1 MPDLLPPN
9 ATTQERAISLAVD
22 RLPSV
27 PIKTLWTPATC
38 PEAQLPW
45 LAWALS
51 VDEWDAAWPVET
63 KRQVVAASIEQ
74 HRRKGTVGALRRALQ
89 RLGYEVEI
97 DEATGVAYTFRLRVR
112 IRAGDS
118 AGGAIA
124 EDALNRALAV
134 ALRQKNTRSA
144 LTDTLYVAET
154 DAAALFIGGVTM
166 SGLSYEA
173 KVTADY
179 TLPPSA
185 LTITQTGAAT
195 VSASWT
201 GAGEYYE
208 IEISYF
214 DAPSG
219 LSSIVNTFNSYAN
232 SITDLSVLASRL
244 GLGYYTY
251 RIRLFSGGNFSQWT
265 STTFDVVVISPTDIT
280 ADNVAT
286 GVLDVSWTNLEAGA
300 EIQIR
305 YSSSEDWSFIPFSP
319 SSLTTNYA
327 QYTSIAAANYD
338 VRIRSQNYAYTGDAV
353 YSDWVELLNIEVN

>member
-9 ATTQERAISLAVD
+9 ATPQERAISLAVD
-22 RLPSV
+22 RLPTV
-27 PIKTLWTPATC
+27 PIKTLWTPQTC

-51 VDEWDAAWPVET
+51 VDDWDATWPVET
-63 KRQVVAASIEQ
+63 KRQVIADSIEQ
-74 HRRKGTVGALRRALQ
+74 HRKKGTVGALRRALQ

-112 IRAGDS
+112 VRAGDS
-118 AGGAIA
+118 AGGAVA
-124 EDALNRALAV
+124 EDALNRSVTV
-134 ALRQKNTRSA
+134 ALRQKNARSA
-144 LTDTLYVAET
+144 LLETLYVAET
-154 DAAALFIGGVTM
+154 DAAGLFIGGVTM

-195 VSASWT
+195 VSAAWT
-201 GAGEYYE
+201 GDGEYYE

-219 LSSIVNTFNSYAN
+219 LLSIVNTFNSYTN
-232 SITDLSVLASRL
+232 SITDLSVLASRV
-244 GLGYYTY
+244 GLGYYTF

-265 STTFDVVVISPTDIT
+265 STTFDVDVLPPTDVT
-280 ADNVAT
+280 ADNESS
-286 GVLDVSWTNLEAGA
+286 GGLDVSWTNLEAEA
-300 EIQIR
+300 EIEIR
-305 YSSSEDWSFIPFSP
+305 YSSAEDWLFIPFYP
-319 SSLTTNYA
+319 TSLASNNANYSGLS
-327 QYTSIAAANYD
+327 TGVYD
-338 VRIRSQNYAYTGDAV
+338 VRVRSKNTAYTGDTV
-353 YSDWVELLNIEVN
+353 YSDWVEVLNIEVD